1 MTPTEAA
8 AYRAQIARLGLSQ
21 EGSARIL
28 GVNARTSRRWAL
40 DERAIPEPWNACFGR
55 ANSTPS

>member
-1 MTPTEAA
+1 MREMDAT

-21 EGSARIL
+21 EGAARIL

-40 DERAIPEPWNACFGR
+40 DERQVPEPLSACYGC
-55 ANSTPS
+55 ASSIPN